1 MWLTPKL
8 VLAAIFGTYVG
19 MGHELKPPIAFAIMM
34 LYGYIQFYLQYL
46 PNHISVTIECF
57 NSLNRIQSFL
67 LA

>member
-19 MGHELKPPIAFAIMM
+19 MGNVLRPPIAFAIMM

-46 PNHISVTIECF
+46 PNYISVSI
-57 NSLNRIQSFL
+57 
-67 LA
+67 